1 MEIGTERDGVRPG
14 IGSKTGSEP
23 GVKPGVEK
31 LEPVGS
37 HDTLKKPLNL
47 QELLDAGAAQLRA

>member
-1 MEIGTERDGVRPG
+1 MEIGTERDGVIPG
-14 IGSKTGSEP
+14 IGSK
-23 GVKPGVEK
+23 PGVER

-47 QELLDAGAAQLRA
+47 QELLDAVAAQLRA